1 MMEIGEGA
9 PEDRWL
15 RRFRMLWA
23 LVILPLF
30 LAIVALLVGQTNMGL
45 ALFPPLAAIGF
56 TLFMDP
62 WSKRAT
68 VRSIMAGPVI
78 GAAIGAV
85 TLAVVPAGPLRIL
98 LVTAFAIV
106 ALYWLRS
113 ELAPALAVA
122 LLTLLVGVRDGP
134 LYVLA
139 IALGTSALAVIFF
152 AWRRYIY
159 ERATTPPPDEVDT
172 NSGGAEPQPAAQ

>member
-1 MMEIGEGA
+1 MELGEGA

-23 LVILPLF
+23 LVILPPF
-30 LAIVALLVGQTNMGL
+30 LAIVALLVGNTAIGP
-45 ALFPPLAAIGF
+45 ALYPALAAIG
-56 TLFMDP
+56 LAVFMDP

-68 VRSIMAGPVI
+68 LRSIMAGPVV
-78 GAAIGAV
+78 GAAVGAV
-85 TLAVVPAGPLRIL
+85 ALAAVPTGPLRIL
-98 LVTAFAIV
+98 LVTALGIV

-122 LLTLLVGVRDGP
+122 LLTLLVGAQDGP

-139 IALGTSALAVIFF
+139 VALGTSALAAIFF

-159 ERATTPPPDEVDT
+159 ERATSLPSDEADA
-172 NSGGAEPQPAAQ
+172 GADGTEPQTAAP